1 VPDLSNVPSVPD
13 LGSDLLGVALRSAI
27 VYVFLVLAL
36 RLIGRREVGQL
47 TIPDLVVLLV
57 IANGV
62 QNAMVGS
69 NTTVLG
75 GIVSAITVL
84 VIARAVQIAVNRSR
98 RFAEAFVGE
107 PRILVTDGRVDQV
120 AMREEEISI
129 SDLMEAL
136 HEHGIER
143 LEEVHLA
150 ILEVDGGISVIG
162 PEPRVATGDSSGHR
176 TAGRL
181 PQRRRVGRRARTA
194 EIGGAASGPV

>member
-1 VPDLSNVPSVPD
+1 MPDLSNVPSVPD

-107 PRILVTDGRVDQV
+107 PRILVTDGRVDAV
-120 AMREEEISI
+120 AIREEEISI
-129 SDLMEAL
+129 ADLMEAL

>member
-1 VPDLSNVPSVPD
+1 VPDISNVPD

-27 VYVFLVLAL
+27 VYIFLVLAL
-36 RLIGRREVGQL
+36 RAIGRREVGQL

-84 VIARAVQIAVNRSR
+84 VIARGIQFAVSRSR

-107 PRILVTDGRVDQV
+107 PRILVTDGRVDET

-129 SDLMEAL
+129 SDLTEAL

-143 LEEVHLA
+143 LDEVHLA

-162 PEPRVATGDSSGHR
+162 PEPHVATGDSSGHR

-194 EIGGAASGPV
+194 GIGGAGSASG